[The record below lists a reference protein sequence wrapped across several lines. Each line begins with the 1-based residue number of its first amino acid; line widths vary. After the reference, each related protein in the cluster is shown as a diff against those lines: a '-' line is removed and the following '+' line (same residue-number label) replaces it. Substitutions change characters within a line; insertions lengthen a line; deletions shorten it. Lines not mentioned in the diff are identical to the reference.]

1 MWGEP
6 RRPRR
11 VPSTDRIPTIA
22 QLGSMLTE
30 FEQAAVEAYVQ
41 FDDQAGRIGSP
52 VAQSIAST
60 ELLKFFRVFPADFTS
75 QFPVPA
81 YFGALIAFIESQE
94 SSSVALSDNS
104 VFQLALCHL
113 ALGDAFRAYNY
124 ISRYS
129 APESSPEVAFVA
141 GFCSFATGRLRVASR
156 FLAIGAES
164 QDDLIAFDS
173 NLCRAIIFLREREY
187 AASRDLF
194 GRLAELRHPLFTP
207 LDMRFH
213 FGVLSFYA
221 DDEAM
226 YQRVMD
232 EIDNDVVNH
241 QRAYFETLRGQ
252 YDLALQ
258 YFQRIRAG
266 VMSFDRLFL
275 ITYIKYRQ
283 GAYPYAFQHMRK
295 LFHPETEKNHNVW
308 ALLGL
313 IMARGGQLPDA
324 ATILNNANVMQPG
337 SGLLEKNLGAVLEMR
352 QRWDEAEIVYR
363 KMIDGERL
371 VGYAQFRLSSIQYA
385 KSRMPEYE
393 QPEIE
398 DIPLDQ
404 LIPSPADEKLTKF
417 QTTLVLFSKQMTQFI
432 GDIDPEITEVHKS
445 ITIFR
450 EALDAGFSNGGTDQP
465 EDRQIRRSRLFS

>member
-1 MWGEP
+1 
-6 RRPRR
+6 
-11 VPSTDRIPTIA
+11 
-22 QLGSMLTE
+22 MLTE

-41 FDDQAGRIGSP
+41 FHDQASRIGSQP
-52 VAQSIAST
+52 AQSIAST
-60 ELLKFFRVFPADFTS
+60 ELLKFFRVFPEEFTS
-75 QFPVPA
+75 QFPIPA
-81 YFGALIAFIESQE
+81 YFGALISFIQEHE
-94 SSSVALSDNS
+94 SSCDPLSDDAI
-104 VFQLALCHL
+104 FQLALCHL
-113 ALGDAFRAYNY
+113 ALGDTFRAYNY
-124 ISRYS
+124 ISRHS
-129 APESSPEVAFVA
+129 APESSSEVAFAV
-141 GFCSFATGRLRVASR
+141 GFCSFAVGRRRLADR
-156 FLAIGAES
+156 FLAIAAQS
-164 QDDLIAFDS
+164 PDQLIAFDS
-173 NLCRAIIFLREREY
+173 NLCRAIIFFRERDYE
-187 AASRDLF
+187 ASRDLF
-194 GRLAELRHPLFTP
+194 ARLAELRHPSFTP

-213 FGVLSFYA
+213 SGVLSFYL
-221 DDEAM
+221 DDEIT

-258 YFQRIRAG
+258 YFQRIRSG

-313 IMARGGQLPDA
+313 IMARAGQLPDA

-352 QRWDEAEIVYR
+352 QRWDEAEMVYR
-363 KMIDGERL
+363 KMTDGERL
-371 VGYAQFRLSSIQYA
+371 VGYAQFRLSSIQCA

-417 QTTLVLFSKQMTQFI
+417 QTGLVLLSKGMTEFI

-445 ITIFR
+445 MTIFR
-450 EALDAGFSNGGTDQP
+450 AALDAGLSDGGSDQP
-465 EDRQIRRSRLFS
+465 ADRQIRRSRLFS